1 MSEEKSFAYTYTSPE
16 RRSVS
21 SQSTESPVQEE
32 ENSAV
37 KHGGT
42 GRVVKAVLWG
52 TGSCLLFGLGLS
64 CVLEWAAYIPGIAC
78 GALGIAGMAAVPTV
92 YKRKSN

>member
-1 MSEEKSFAYTYTSPE
+1 MSEEKSFTYTYTSTE
-16 RRSVS
+16 RRNTSLQPAEGSVRK
-21 SQSTESPVQEE
+21 E
-32 ENSAV
+32 ENTDED
-37 KHGGT
+37 HGGT

-64 CVLEWAAYIPGIAC
+64 CVLEWAAYSPGIVC
-78 GALGIAGMAAVPTV
+78 GALGIAGMAAVPAV